1 MSKPKVL
8 KTKKERLAYIQE
20 CVERGIKEREK
31 ASKEAEAAAN
41 LTEVDENGY

>member
-1 MSKPKVL
+1 MNKPKVL

-20 CVERGIKEREK
+20 CVERGNEEKEK
-31 ASKEAEAAAN
+31 ARKEAEAAAN